1 MKLLLIFILVL
12 LTVSSLS
19 FSSQGEYSAGNDE
32 GKTFKQK
39 ITETLVEN
47 KIPPDLIVFLISIL
61 PIFELRG
68 GIPVGILTLGL
79 PYWRVYLAAVAG
91 NMIPVLPILLFTG
104 AVAKFLSKN
113 KKLEK
118 IINWWFAKTKKRSAS
133 VEKYK
138 SLGLMLFV
146 AIPLP
151 ITGAW
156 TGALAAFLAGIS
168 VRHSFLAILFGVASA
183 GIIVVFATL
192 LLSKIGWIGAAVVAL
207 IVLGAMGFSF
217 YGIISKDENRTRAS

>member
-1 MKLLLIFILVL
+1 MKSPAIFFFILLVFF
-12 LTVSSLS
+12 SLS
-19 FSSQGEYSAGNDE
+19 FSAQIEGSEKPDE
-32 GKTFKQK
+32 TETFKYK
-39 ITETLVEN
+39 ITQTLIQK

-68 GIPVGILTLGL
+68 GIPVGILTLEL
-79 PYWRVYLAAVAG
+79 PYWRVYIAAVAG
-91 NMIPVLPILLFTG
+91 NMMPVLPILLFTG

-183 GIIVVFATL
+183 GVIVVIATL

-207 IVLGAMGFSF
+207 IVLAAMGFSF